1 MKAREMRGHLDG
13 APVASS
19 IGMKKSAH
27 KLSLRAQTIR
37 LLSNDALG
45 RAAGGDPHPAQE
57 GFIMQDTVIV
67 RTGFIMQ
74 DTVIVPTGRA

>member
-1 MKAREMRGHLDG
+1 
-13 APVASS
+13 
-19 IGMKKSAH
+19 MKKSTH

-37 LLSNDALG
+37 WLSNSGLG
-45 RAAGGDPHPAQE
+45 RAAGGNPQPAEE

-74 DTVIVPTGRA
+74 DTVIIPTGRR